1 MIHPVRRSNIVQ
13 VKKNLPVQSVVGFPI
28 STLSF
33 DGQVDA
39 MMTWAVNRQS
49 KAVCVSNVHMLMEG
63 YWCTD
68 FAKVLGEADML
79 TPDGMPLVWVMGL
92 MSGRSYDRV
101 AGLELMLALC
111 ERAQKSRVGVF
122 LLGSTDEM
130 LAEIQRRLRRDFSD
144 LRVVGVVS
152 PPFRQ
157 MSSEEKSAIAR
168 QINRSGAGLVFVS
181 LGCPKQERWMNAHQ
195 GKVNAVMVGL
205 GGAFGV
211 YAGEQRWAPA
221 WVRNCG
227 LEWLY
232 RLKQEPKRLW
242 KRYASTIPPFLWL
255 AFKQVVKARL
265 GSNSN

>member
-1 MIHPVRRSNIVQ
+1 MVHLIGISSSVQ
-13 VKKNLPVQSVVGFPI
+13 LEAPLPVQNVVGFPV

-33 DGQVDA
+33 GEQVEA
-39 MMTWAVNRQS
+39 MIVWATARQS
-49 KAVCVSNVHMLMEG
+49 KVVCVSNVHMLMEG
-63 YWCTD
+63 HWHTD

-79 TPDGMPLVWVMGL
+79 TPDGMPLTWVMSL
-92 MSGRSYDRV
+92 MNGKPYDRV

-111 ERAQKSRVGVF
+111 ERAQKSQVGVF

-130 LAEIQRRLRRDFSD
+130 LSEIQRRLRRDFSD

-157 MSSEEKSAIAR
+157 LSFEEKNAISR

-181 LGCPKQERWMNAHQ
+181 LGCPKQERWMNAHK

-211 YAGEQRWAPA
+211 YAGKQRWAPA